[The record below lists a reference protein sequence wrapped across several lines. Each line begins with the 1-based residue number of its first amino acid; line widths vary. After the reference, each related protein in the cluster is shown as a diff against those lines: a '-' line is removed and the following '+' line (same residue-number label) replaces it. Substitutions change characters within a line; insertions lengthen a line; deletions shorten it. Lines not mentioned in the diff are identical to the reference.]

1 MQNEELVDMLKI
13 QGDRIENL
21 VKKVKNLESKSDYLK
36 KKLTSEVEEL
46 KERLNEKDEEI
57 SFIHRIFESS

>member
-21 VKKVKNLESKSDYLK
+21 VKKVKNLESKRD
-36 KKLTSEVEEL
+36 
-46 KERLNEKDEEI
+46 
-57 SFIHRIFESS
+57 

>member
-36 KKLTSEVEEL
+36 KKLTSEVVEL